1 MAEAA
6 NVDIPGYLLEDP
18 VAPELLWETG
28 SLGSPV
34 LPLRGGHPDIL
45 ERMADL
51 YADRFRKGWRDL
63 VRGIAVF
70 MAPSRAHELTTQ
82 EAQELVSSLC
92 AARGMAVVAL
102 RMSTIEADGGGRR
115 MSEPDES
122 FFVGA
127 KAERYRL
134 LLREGG
140 LAVANEALADEPV
153 DFAVEV
159 EHTRHE
165 SAKRDIYRRAGV
177 RELWE
182 FATSFAGKDTA
193 IIDLRARSGPRSVEV
208 SKMVPGVRASRLDGA
223 LQVLREIGSYGD
235 FCAALARREPVG
247 ERLLA
252 AAAGIAGSNGP

>member
-6 NVDIPGYLLEDP
+6 NVEVPEYLLEDP
-18 VAPELLWETG
+18 VAPEVLWETG

-34 LPLRGGHPDIL
+34 LALRGGHPDIL

-92 AARGMAVVAL
+92 AAHGVAVVAL
-102 RMSTIEADGGGRR
+102 RMSTIKAGGGRR
-115 MSEPDES
+115 RKGEPDES

-127 KAERYRL
+127 KAERYRS
-134 LLREGG
+134 LLRERG
-140 LAVANEALADEPV
+140 LAFANEALADEPA
-153 DFAVEV
+153 DLAVEV
-159 EHTRHE
+159 EHTHYE
-165 SAKRDIYRRAGV
+165 SAKRDIYRQAGV

-193 IIDLRARSGPRSVEV
+193 ILDLLAPGGPRRVEV
-208 SKMVPGVRASRLDGA
+208 SNVVPGVRADSLGGA
-223 LQVLREIGSYGD
+223 LQVLREVGGLVAFSHAVGQG
-235 FCAALARREPVG
+235 EPVG

-252 AAAGIAGSNGP
+252 AAGVAGSHEP

>member
-18 VAPELLWETG
+18 VAPEMLWEIG

-34 LPLRGGHPDIL
+34 LALRGGHPDIL

-92 AARGMAVVAL
+92 AARGIAVVAL
-102 RMSTIEADGGGRR
+102 RMSTIEADGGRR
-115 MSEPDES
+115 RKGEPDES

-127 KAERYRL
+127 KAERYRS

-140 LAVANEALADEPV
+140 PAFANEALADEPA
-153 DFAVEV
+153 DLAVEV
-159 EHTRHE
+159 EHTRHD
-165 SAKRDIYRRAGV
+165 SSKRDIYRRAGV

-193 IIDLRARSGPRSVEV
+193 IIDLRARGGPRGVEV
-208 SKMVPGVRASRLDGA
+208 SKVVPGVRADCLDGA
-223 LQVLREIGSYGD
+223 LQVLREIGGLVEFSHAGG
-235 FCAALARREPVG
+235 RGEPVA

-252 AAAGIAGSNGP
+252 AAGVAGSDEP